1 MTACTRKHCSYAKC
15 FCPSLTSFYQQ
26 VFVDLTVTHLTFSSY
41 AAELT
46 CFAPNVAQT
55 SCGPREKTQRVK
67 SQWRPSPSFLIWH
80 SRRQTRSPCP
90 VEEYTV
96 AVLSSQN
103 PTIIAAIFFYYFV
116 LGTSKMA
123 LFICV
128 DCPCTVDI
136 LTFLHCDSLL
146 FDVVCDSLE
155 YIMIVVVHTSW
166 KQRYFIFKS

>member
-55 SCGPREKTQRVK
+55 SCGPRAKTQRVK

-80 SRRQTRSPCP
+80 SRRQTRRSPCP

-103 PTIIAAIFFYYFV
+103 PTIIAAIFFYYYFV

-123 LFICV
+123 LFILSLYCRHSNLSALWFSIIW
-128 DCPCTVDI
+128 CCLWFSWI
-136 LTFLHCDSLL
+136 YYDS
-146 FDVVCDSLE
+146 CCS
-155 YIMIVVVHTSW
+155 
-166 KQRYFIFKS
+166 YFMKAEIFYF